1 MSDKPK
7 FAFARVPERAVYDK
21 RLAPAGFR
29 VLAALCGYADKDG
42 HCFPGLGTIGGRL
55 GVTRQAVQQQVHRLE
70 SLGYVNSKHQT
81 RPNGSDTTNRYDI
94 LFEPP
99 GENDDS
105 GQPDIAEGG
114 GKPTLTG
121 GQADLA
127 GGARP
132 ELAGG
137 ARPELAPLNRP
148 LNRPSN
154 NILPMPPPKGNS
166 VSPAD
171 LFQRWWQHYPRK
183 IAKGDAEKAFTAA
196 IKEAPFDTILAG
208 TRRYADQAR
217 RDDTPTKFLKYPA
230 GWLRAKR
237 WLDEDEADGSDDAD
251 DCFSGETAD
260 TF

>member
-21 RLAPAGFR
+21 RLGNAGFR
-29 VLAALCGYADKDG
+29 DLAALCSYADKDG
-42 HCFPGLGTIGGRL
+42 RCFPGLGTIGGRL
-55 GVTRQAVQQQVHRLE
+55 GVTRQAVQRQMRRLE
-70 SLGYVNSKHQT
+70 SLGYVNTEKRDRQ
-81 RPNGSDTTNRYDI
+81 NGSGTTNQYFIVFD
-94 LFEPP
+94 PP
-99 GENDDS
+99 GESNEGGQRHVAG
-105 GQPDIAEGG
+105 GQPDV
-114 GKPTLTG
+114 
-121 GQADLA
+121 A
-127 GGARP
+127 GGATS
-132 ELAGG
+132 EVAGG
-137 ARPELAPLNRP
+137 ATSEVAPLNRP

-166 VSPAD
+166 ASPAD

-196 IKEAPFDTILAG
+196 IKETPFDAILAG

-251 DCFSGETAD
+251 DCFKGGETAD